1 MLMLRFLL
9 AHLAVAG
16 LLMSPLTAAA
26 AQVSC
31 DQSQAMAE
39 MAMPSMPAMDPS
51 SAASKAQPCCDPG
64 QTSKTKTLKCGQ
76 ACAAMCCVAF
86 ALPHVVASF
95 QPFAT
100 AMRTTHTLLVVSAP
114 FEPIPLKRPPR
125 STV

>member
-39 MAMPSMPAMDPS
+39 MAMPSMPAMDL
-51 SAASKAQPCCDPG
+51 A
-64 QTSKTKTLKCGQ
+64 
-76 ACAAMCCVAF
+76 V
-86 ALPHVVASF
+86 
-95 QPFAT
+95 
-100 AMRTTHTLLVVSAP
+100 
-114 FEPIPLKRPPR
+114 IPAKPRRPKR
-125 STV
+125 